1 MIFGAVSIGQL
12 FAVAPSYTKAR
23 LAANR
28 IVAILNRIPAIDSYS
43 AEGEKPEKVTH
54 HTTMP
59 LGLSP
64 NFPMHYT
71 PCFVTP
77 YHSSFHRPRV
87 KLSYLRCTS
96 LIRQDQKWRC

>member
-43 AEGEKPEKVTH
+43 AEGEKPENGDTPHHYAIRIVPKFPH
-54 HTTMP
+54 HTP
-59 LGLSP
+59 R
-64 NFPMHYT
+64 
-71 PCFVTP
+71 FVTP

-96 LIRQDQKWRC
+96 LIQQDQKWRC

>member
-64 NFPMHYT
+64 NFPTT
-71 PCFVTP
+71 PLA
-77 YHSSFHRPRV
+77 
-87 KLSYLRCTS
+87 LSHPTTLPST
-96 LIRQDQKWRC
+96 DPG